1 MANIDNNEERIENIV
16 EVSLESEIKKSY
28 LEYAMSVIIGRALP
42 DVRDGL
48 KPVHR
53 RILFAMQEIGNL
65 PNKPFK
71 KSAKIIGQV
80 LGNYHPHGETAIYDS
95 LVRMAQEF
103 SMRYPLVAGH
113 GNFGSIDGDEPAAM
127 RYTEVRL
134 SEISLEMLEELKQET
149 VPMMPNFDASLEE
162 PIYLPSRLPNL
173 LLNGSSGIAVGMATN
188 IPPHNINE
196 VMDAL
201 INVIDM
207 PDCSVEEIMMSLK
220 GPDFPTSGKIIG
232 MDGIKSYFE
241 TGRGTIKL
249 QGKGHVEEESKNKSI
264 YVIDEIPYQVN
275 KSELL
280 KEIAELAKED
290 KIQGIL
296 DLRDESDRNGI
307 RVIIELKK
315 GINPYIFENQLYKLT
330 QYQVNFGVIMLA
342 IVDNKPKELNIKE
355 LLSLFIEHRKDIITK
370 RTNFELKK
378 STLRRHILEGI
389 IICITNI
396 DKVIEI
402 IKSSKDSSEAKIKL
416 IQEYTLSDEQVNAIM
431 EMSLGRLTSLEQQK
445 INDEIKKLNLYIS
458 ALDNILFS
466 NENLFIE
473 MKKEFIAIKES
484 YKDPRRTE
492 IVIDDSSNL
501 LDEDLIHDDSVIVLL
516 TRDGYIKRMKADT
529 YKTQGRG
536 GKGVI
541 GIGVSKRDDDEIQD
555 IFVTSN
561 HQTILFFSNSG
572 KVFSMK
578 IYKIP
583 EAERRSKGTPI
594 SYLLPLVHEDFIIT
608 ALTIKDFD
616 IEKSLIMV
624 TKKGTIKKVSLKEF
638 KNIRKTGII
647 ALKLRKDDSLNKVRL
662 VEKKDNIVIVTKKGL
677 AVRFNSDIREIGRSS
692 FGVRGIRLSIDD
704 SVIGMEKEEKDHY
717 LLCITENGYGKITRF
732 DLYRKTK
739 RGTKGV
745 RAIRADKKTGFV
757 SVCRSL
763 TKEMSLIISTSNG
776 NVIQINSKQI
786 PQLSRNS
793 KGVRLIR
800 VEKKDKVIAVARAFI
815 DE

>member
-1 MANIDNNEERIENIV
+1 MKLNQKNPLEQKSCAAIIQSSFALLKV
-16 EVSLESEIKKSY
+16 EDIMK
-28 LEYAMSVIIGRALP
+28 
-42 DVRDGL
+42 
-48 KPVHR
+48 
-53 RILFAMQEIGNL
+53 
-65 PNKPFK
+65 
-71 KSAKIIGQV
+71 
-80 LGNYHPHGETAIYDS
+80 
-95 LVRMAQEF
+95 
-103 SMRYPLVAGH
+103 
-113 GNFGSIDGDEPAAM
+113 
-127 RYTEVRL
+127 YT
-134 SEISLEMLEELKQET
+134 
-149 VPMMPNFDASLEE
+149 
-162 PIYLPSRLPNL
+162 
-173 LLNGSSGIAVGMATN
+173 
-188 IPPHNINE
+188 
-196 VMDAL
+196 
-201 INVIDM
+201 
-207 PDCSVEEIMMSLK
+207 
-220 GPDFPTSGKIIG
+220 
-232 MDGIKSYFE
+232 GIK
-241 TGRGTIKL
+241 G
-249 QGKGHVEEESKNKSI
+249 N
-264 YVIDEIPYQVN
+264 
-275 KSELL
+275 
-280 KEIAELAKED
+280 
-290 KIQGIL
+290 
-296 DLRDESDRNGI
+296 
-307 RVIIELKK
+307 
-315 GINPYIFENQLYKLT
+315 
-330 QYQVNFGVIMLA
+330 
-342 IVDNKPKELNIKE
+342 
-355 LLSLFIEHRKDIITK
+355 
-370 RTNFELKK
+370 
-378 STLRRHILEGI
+378 
-389 IICITNI
+389 
-396 DKVIEI
+396 
-402 IKSSKDSSEAKIKL
+402 
-416 IQEYTLSDEQVNAIM
+416 
-431 EMSLGRLTSLEQQK
+431 
-445 INDEIKKLNLYIS
+445 
-458 ALDNILFS
+458 
-466 NENLFIE
+466 
-473 MKKEFIAIKES
+473 IKES

-616 IEKSLIMV
+616 TEKSLIMV

-677 AVRFNSDIREIGRSS
+677 AVRFDSDIREIGRSS
-692 FGVRGIRLSIDD
+692 FGVRGIRLSSDD